1 VRILGLHLTTDR
13 LAALRRFY
21 VDRLGLPLL
30 DERDDE
36 FAVRAGHTRLA
47 FATAAPATSPVH
59 HVAFNV
65 PPDRLADAIAWL
77 RPRAGVLEPDGDA
90 VVPFPFWNA
99 HAAYFR
105 DPAGNVLEV
114 IARHDLGVVDR
125 RPFGA
130 WSLLGVSE
138 IGLPAPRMDTAVDA
152 LGRLGL
158 PIYSGN
164 RSSFAALG
172 DVHGLAIVVPAGRPW
187 LPTRDAVAAVHPVA
201 VDLAGPGPWGR
212 VPELGLTVRRV

>member
-1 VRILGLHLTTDR
+1 VHIHRLRLTTDR
-13 LAALRRFY
+13 LALLRRFY

-30 DERDDE
+30 AERDGG

-47 FATAAPATSPVH
+47 FATAAPGTSPLY

-77 RPRAGVLEPDGDA
+77 RPRAGVLAPDGDP
-90 VVPFPFWNA
+90 VVPFPAWNA
-99 HAAYFR
+99 HAAYCR
-105 DPAGNVLEV
+105 DPAGNVVEV
-114 IARHDLGVVDR
+114 IARHDLDVADR

-138 IGLPAPRMDTAVDA
+138 IGLPAPRVDTAVDA
-152 LGRLGL
+152 LARLGV
-158 PIYSGN
+158 PHYSGN

-172 DVHGLAIVVPAGRPW
+172 DSHGLAIVVPTGRPW
-187 LPTRDAVAAVHPVA
+187 FPTRDAISAVHPVELE
-201 VDLAGPGPWGR
+201 LAGPGAWGR